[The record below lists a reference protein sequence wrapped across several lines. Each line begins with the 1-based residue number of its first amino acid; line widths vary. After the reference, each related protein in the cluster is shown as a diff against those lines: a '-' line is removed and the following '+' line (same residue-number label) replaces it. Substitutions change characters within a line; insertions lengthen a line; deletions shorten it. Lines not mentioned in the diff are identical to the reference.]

1 MRKVR
6 LIAPFL
12 AIQGNLSGAQ
22 DLRYAEND
30 NKAFESP
37 AGKKNF
43 ARNYDPR
50 YIGSLNT
57 KTGKYTYRVKTKSA
71 VHMTP
76 KATKAMALLGGAGA
90 VYGAL
95 IKVKTTATYLGVL
108 AQYNALV
115 AIGEK
120 RSFQQYCMDIIRQ
133 AILAGAQNVTFAG
146 PATVVNFKN
155 PWYDGGQSTDVT
167 ISNSVL
173 VKFWTQL
180 AADGIEFK
188 VDSQKGIAFNGSGF
202 DELCLNESMN
212 VLGLT
217 SVSVEGTGYIK
228 QGANFLKLGAN
239 YITDEDVVTANAEYV
254 LTAIAPSA

>member
-76 KATKAMALLGGAGA
+76 KATKAMALLGGTGA

-108 AQYNALV
+108 AQYNAIV
-115 AIGEK
+115 ALGDK
-120 RSFQQYCMDIIRQ
+120 RTFQKYCMDQIMQ
-133 AILAGAQNVTFAG
+133 AIAANAQNVTFAG

-155 PWYDGGQSTDVT
+155 PWYDGSQSADVT
-167 ISNSVL
+167 ISQNVL
-173 VKFWTQL
+173 VKFWGEL
-180 AADGIEFK
+180 ALNGIYFFVDG
-188 VDSQKGIAFNGSGF
+188 QKGIAINSWCFDDLDGSPAVNI
-202 DELCLNESMN
+202 LP
-212 VLGLT
+212 LG
-217 SVSVEGTGYIK
+217 SVEIGSKTYVIK
-228 QGANFLKLGAN
+228 GDLYLKLNGA
-239 YITDEDVVTANAEYV
+239 YVEDSDVIVVNGEYF
-254 LTAIAPSA
+254 LTATAPEA

>member
-120 RSFQQYCMDIIRQ
+120 RTFQKYCMDIIRQ
-133 AILAGAQNVTFAG
+133 AIDAHAQNVTFAG
-146 PATVVNFKN
+146 PATLVTFKN
-155 PWYDGGQSTDVT
+155 PFFNGEMSTDVT

-180 AADGIEFK
+180 HANGITFN
-188 VDSQKGIAFNGSGF
+188 VDAQTGIADEGDSFADIAGSASDVLSLSLANVGGTEYVKQGTNWLK
-202 DELCLNESMN
+202 DED
-212 VLGLT
+212 GDF
-217 SVSVEGTGYIK
+217 VEG
-228 QGANFLKLGAN
+228 ANNIIGGGK
-239 YITDEDVVTANAEYV
+239 YT
-254 LTAIAPSA
+254 LTATAPEA

>member
-108 AQYNALV
+108 AQYNAIV
-115 AIGEK
+115 ALGDK
-120 RSFQQYCMDIIRQ
+120 RTFQKYCMDHIRQ

-146 PATVVNFKN
+146 PATLVTFKN
-155 PWYDGGQSTDVT
+155 PWKDGTMSADVT
-167 ISNSVL
+167 ISNAVL
-173 VKFWTQL
+173 QKFWLELCPT
-180 AADGIEFK
+180 AISFEVDGI
-188 VDSQKGIAFNGSGF
+188 KGLAISGDDFDIIIASNY
-202 DELCLNESMN
+202 NN
-212 VLGLT
+212 LGLT
-217 SVSVEGTGYIK
+217 GQSIGGNEYVMLNGFYMI
-228 QGANFLKLGAN
+228 GANQAYIETGATVIEN
-239 YITDEDVVTANAEYV
+239 GKYT
-254 LTAIAPSA
+254 LTATAPEA